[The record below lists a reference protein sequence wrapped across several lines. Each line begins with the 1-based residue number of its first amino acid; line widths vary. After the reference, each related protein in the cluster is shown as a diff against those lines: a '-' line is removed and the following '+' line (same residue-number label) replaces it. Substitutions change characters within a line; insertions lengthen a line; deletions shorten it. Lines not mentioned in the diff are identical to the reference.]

1 MRQRKIAVLLAGALA
16 GMFLPAG
23 AAGAQDEPFPVELK
37 VGETFEACTSGQIVC
52 PARGP
57 ICDDPNVAAP
67 VDTGSGLGFKGV
79 GPGTTLC
86 SAASAVGPRRLF
98 RITVW

>member
-1 MRQRKIAVLLAGALA
+1 MRQRSSVAVIAL
-16 GMFLPAG
+16 F
-23 AAGAQDEPFPVELK
+23 AAGVFAAAPALAQDEPYPVELT
-37 VGETFEACTSGQIVC
+37 VGETFDACTSGQIVC

-67 VDTGSGLGFKGV
+67 VDTGSGLGFRGV

-98 RITVW
+98 RITVRQ